1 MRTRRF
7 FPTVC
12 LLLASALPVGAAEP
26 GASVVKVIALLS
38 YPNPLQPWAKGKAVE
53 VTGTGVVIEGK
64 RSSPTPTW

>member
-38 YPNPLQPWAKGKAVE
+38 YPNPLQPWAKG
-53 VTGTGVVIEGK
+53 
-64 RSSPTPTW
+64 